1 MPSSAADRIVR
12 DTREVLTLA
21 GLPEPR
27 EGDRTGGYHV
37 FERDGRVHVSWVT
50 DSRIYNQAA
59 ELAGPHPHHPVARLD
74 RSMAA
79 IMLRAVVDVLY
90 AAGFTVVLRP
100 GGPHSNPEEEI
111 GEVIVRA
118 APAFRAWADG

>member
-1 MPSSAADRIVR
+1 MPSSAADLIVR
-12 DTREVLTLA
+12 DIREVLTLA

-27 EGDRTGGYHV
+27 EGDRAGGYHV

-59 ELAGPHPHHPVARLD
+59 ELAGTHPHHPVARLD

-100 GGPHSNPEEEI
+100 GGAHSNPEEEI